1 MYRIRES
8 STTGNHNRRRLVK
21 NNAQNKK
28 TPYKTPNKQKT
39 TTHMKKVVLLLLALM
54 LSISTVKAQK
64 VINMNREFS
73 VTGTLKKYCVTEELD
88 GLINVKKGV
97 NWHLENSPYNEQNYI
112 RFWIETPN
120 GEQEEYKVWK
130 GKEIKIV
137 MILNEDG
144 GKNYLIRDDLFQ
156 HLIIMQLEEGYLVHN
171 CSVIK

>member
-1 MYRIRES
+1 
-8 STTGNHNRRRLVK
+8 
-21 NNAQNKK
+21 
-28 TPYKTPNKQKT
+28 
-39 TTHMKKVVLLLLALM
+39 MKKVVLLLLALM

-73 VTGTLKKYCVTEELD
+73 VTGTLKEYCVTEELD
-88 GLINVKKGV
+88 GLFKVKKGV

-120 GEQEEYKVWK
+120 GEQEEYKSWK

-144 GKNYLIRDDLFQ
+144 KKNYLIRDDLFQ